1 LRLRRGAPVRMTIE
15 GIGETRSL
23 ADALSLLC
31 FYVCSNALNILLLL
45 FGIGLET
52 LVAVTPEFW
61 PRRSHLDL
69 VGGFRF
75 LSTRRHIFSAA
86 RARRAARRSAPCF
99 VLAFLSDAIVF
110 CCAAADEMSCGIS
123 AMTSPTASAAA
134 NTALGMF
141 FFLYFQSQ
149 GALPVGNR
157 PQSATGAQR

>member
-1 LRLRRGAPVRMTIE
+1 MTIE
-15 GIGETRSL
+15 GVGETRSL

-110 CCAAADEMSCGIS
+110 CCAAADEMSCGIHKS
-123 AMTSPTASAAA
+123 DRKR
-134 NTALGMF
+134 GGKHGF
-141 FFLYFQSQ
+141 RHVFFLYFQSQ